1 MPLKHLE
8 HDGNEDFGIVLNRA
22 ATKEK
27 IRVLKTQ
34 HDENKQ
40 ERLEKRQE
48 KYFNSE
54 NPALWSGEI

>member
-1 MPLKHLE
+1 MSLKHLE

-27 IRVLKTQ
+27 MRVLKTQ

-40 ERLEKRQE
+40 ERLEKRQK

-54 NPALWSGEI
+54 NPALWTGEI